1 MHQINQLNFGQNNSE
16 SYKGVETVKKEHDK
30 EIPKYIYI
38 YLILYIS
45 HIYIY
50 IYIYI
55 YKNDRKLL
63 IICD

>member
-38 YLILYIS
+38 SYIIYILY
-45 HIYIY
+45 IYIY

-55 YKNDRKLL
+55 
-63 IICD
+63 

>member
-45 HIYIY
+45 YIYIY

-55 YKNDRKLL
+55 
-63 IICD
+63 